1 MSWRSFIY
9 HAMVAIT
16 TVFSIMSSKV
26 LQIIINFSW
35 SSLKIQDLLSALSTD
50 WFFNLQSVVN

>member
-16 TVFSIMSSKV
+16 TVFSMSSKV

-35 SSLKIQDLLSALSTD
+35 SSSKIQDLLSALSTD
-50 WFFNLQSVVN
+50 WFFTLQSVVN